1 MRFVD
6 QRKKMIQEQIITRG
20 IDDRKV
26 LDAFLKVPRESFVSD
41 EWKEFAYK
49 DHPLQ
54 IGCEQTISQPFMVAI
69 MMALLELQETDKVLE
84 IGTGSGYVTALL
96 AEIVSEV
103 CTIERIEEL
112 LINAKKVLKEFE
124 YDNIYYK
131 LGDGSLGWVNALP
144 VITEFDKII
153 VSAGSP
159 NIPHSLLSQ
168 LKNGGKLVIPQG
180 AQAHQELVLYE
191 KHDEGIV
198 THRHGGC
205 VFVPLIGKEGWEA

>member
-6 QRKKMIQEQIITRG
+6 QRKKMTQEQLIARG
-20 IDDRKV
+20 INDERV
-26 LDAFLKVPRESFVSD
+26 LDAFLKVPREDFVSD
-41 EWKEFAYK
+41 EWREFTYQ

-54 IGCEQTISQPFMVAI
+54 IGCGQTISQPFMVAI

-96 AEIVSEV
+96 AEIVSDV

-112 LINAKKVLKEFE
+112 LINAKKVLGELE
-124 YDNIYYK
+124 YKNIHYK